1 MSNQHSTANEHMVE
15 DLRAKRLEIKTDCPA
30 PLREVIEEIVEHPE
44 VELAWKKHTEHS
56 RSSQKGCVMG
66 CVMG

>member
-1 MSNQHSTANEHMVE
+1 MRNQPSTASEHIVE
-15 DLRAKRLEIKTDCPA
+15 DLRAKRLEIKTDCPS

-56 RSSQKGCVMG
+56 RSSQRGCVMG
-66 CVMG
+66 CVLG